1 MRPGFIWAVLVKEA
15 RDLLSNRLLLGAVVF
30 PALIFAAIPTA
41 IVAFIQV
48 NDLDPAQLGQIE
60 PYLRQFPDLD
70 PKLAAQGFI
79 VTNFLAYFLLI
90 PAMVPMAIA
99 TQSV

>member
-48 NDLDPAQLGQIE
+48 NDLDPDQLTQVEQYLKDYYGQRHGRRTRKSRS
-60 PYLRQFPDLD
+60 PR
-70 PKLAAQGFI
+70 
-79 VTNFLAYFLLI
+79 T
-90 PAMVPMAIA
+90 
-99 TQSV
+99 